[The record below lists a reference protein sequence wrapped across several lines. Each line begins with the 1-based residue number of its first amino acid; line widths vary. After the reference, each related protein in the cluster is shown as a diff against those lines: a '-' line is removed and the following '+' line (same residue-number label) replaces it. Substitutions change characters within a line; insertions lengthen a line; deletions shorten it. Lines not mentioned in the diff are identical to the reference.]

1 MLSARDERAL
11 ISRAKEGDRCARQE
25 MVEISLGLVHAIAA
39 EFRSPLL
46 TRSELIQEGV
56 VGLLRAIDRFDMGRE
71 LRFSTYAVWWI
82 RRSMHEAVTNARPI
96 RIPAHAAR
104 QLAAIRS
111 AESELV
117 GADHRRPSDA
127 QIARATGLRAS
138 TVRRLRAAPFV
149 ARSLD
154 EPSAAEGAPPRERFA
169 DRDLTEPDDAR
180 VSAELTGLLAL
191 LPGRHREVLTRHYGL
206 GPDPPMSH
214 REVALRIGV
223 GEARSRQLEREAL
236 RRLRSILHSRRSVF

>member
-1 MLSARDERAL
+1 M
-11 ISRAKEGDRCARQE
+11 
-25 MVEISLGLVHAIAA
+25 SLGLVHAIAA
-39 EFRSPLL
+39 EFSSPLL
-46 TRSELIQEGV
+46 TRTDLIQEGV
-56 VGLLRAIDRFDMGRE
+56 VGLLRAIDRFDIGRE

-96 RIPAHAAR
+96 RIPPHAAR

-111 AESELV
+111 VESELL
-117 GADHRRPSDA
+117 GAGRRRPSDA

-138 TVRRLRAAPFV
+138 TVRRLRTAPFV

-154 EPSAAEGAPPRERFA
+154 EPSAAGSAPLRDCVAHSALPDSHDPLPVDER
-169 DRDLTEPDDAR
+169 
-180 VSAELTGLLAL
+180 SGELVGLLAL
-191 LPGRHREVLTRHYGL
+191 LPDRHREVLTRHYGL
-206 GPDPPMSH
+206 GSDPPMSH

-236 RRLRSILHSRRSVF
+236 HRLRSIVHRRNCSMDRLVGDERDQPYDASFRDPRQQ